1 MKDNIRNKEYRFR
14 ANKEESDMIEERFK
28 TTEFQDISK
37 QLRHMAIVGSVLLKV
52 DNKMIRDIRNA
63 VQTASNNINQIARQ
77 MNVTGRIYMDDVE
90 QLRVE
95 SSAMRQELQKITE
108 MLDVYADI
116 EKSSRNYYQLENQ
129 YLLYFI

>member
-1 MKDNIRNKEYRFR
+1 
-14 ANKEESDMIEERFK
+14 
-28 TTEFQDISK
+28 
-37 QLRHMAIVGSVLLKV
+37 MAIVGGVLLKV
-52 DNKMIRDIRNA
+52 DNKMMRDIRNA

-90 QLRVE
+90 QLRAE

-116 EKSSRNYYQLENQ
+116 EKSSRNYY
-129 YLLYFI
+129 

>member
-1 MKDNIRNKEYRFR
+1 
-14 ANKEESDMIEERFK
+14 
-28 TTEFQDISK
+28 
-37 QLRHMAIVGSVLLKV
+37 MAIVGSVLLKV

-116 EKSSRNYYQLENQ
+116 EKSSRNYY
-129 YLLYFI
+129 